1 MGAARQGGAA
11 EPYGPRPW
19 AKPRSIL
26 ARPRGRPGRTATGL
40 LCASLAA
47 APTAAQPGYEP
58 LCGTEGVW
66 VQVLGSGDGTLHGRG
81 AASYLVWL
89 DDRARLL
96 VDPGPG
102 SSVRF
107 GEAKADFDDLDAI
120 VFSNNGATRTAG
132 LPAFIAGGEDRARR
146 LPVLGPAGA
155 DNHPATSE
163 LIQRLLGPSGAY
175 AEFAAHLAP
184 RQAAY
189 RIDVEDIP
197 ALGNRRWT
205 GFGSPHLSLSALPVH
220 HGGAPSLAWR
230 VRIGG
235 KTVVFT
241 GNFSNRNDTVWRFA
255 RQADALV
262 IHHAIPEGARG
273 AVRERYVTPAQ
284 IGRIAQRADVR
295 TVLLGHR
302 APRTL
307 GLESVSRTAL
317 EAHYSGPLLFAN
329 ELECWGL

>member
-1 MGAARQGGAA
+1 MGTAQGQGQ
-11 EPYGPRPW
+11 R
-19 AKPRSIL
+19 RL
-26 ARPRGRPGRTATGL
+26 ARWRSALGQPRRRVNRAALARL
-40 LCASLAA
+40 LCAALAA
-47 APTAAQPGYEP
+47 LAAIPVAAQPGYEP

-66 VQVLGSGDGTLHGRG
+66 LQVLGSGDGTLNGRG
-81 AASYLVWL
+81 SASYLVWL
-89 DDRARLL
+89 DDKARLL

-107 GEAKADFDDLDAI
+107 GEAKADFNDLDAI
-120 VFSNNGATRTAG
+120 VFSNAGTARTAD
-132 LPAFIAGGEDRARR
+132 LPAFIMGSEGRTRR
-146 LPVLGPAGA
+146 LPVLGPAGG

-163 LIQRLLGPSGAY
+163 LIRRLLGPEGAY
-175 AEFAAHLAP
+175 GEFAGHLVP

-189 RIDVEDIP
+189 RIDVEDVP
-197 ALGNRRWT
+197 AVGSRRWT
-205 GFGSPHLSLSALPVH
+205 GFGSPRMSLSAIPVH
-220 HGGAPSLAWR
+220 HSGAPSLAWR

-241 GNFSNRNDTVWRFA
+241 GNFSNRNDAVWRFA

-273 AVRERYVTPAQ
+273 AVRERHVTPAQ
-284 IGRIAQRADVR
+284 IGRIAQRADAR

-307 GLESVSRTAL
+307 GLESMSRAAL
-317 EAHYSGPLLFAN
+317 EAHYTGPLLFAN